1 MDNSLPTTEE
11 RILEAAKK
19 VFHTRGF
26 EGARMQD
33 IANEAGVNKAL
44 VHYYFRNKENLFKA
58 VFEDAFRRVVA
69 KVKEIFVSDLS
80 FTEKIEIFLKYYIS
94 YLSQNSYLPLFII
107 NSMYEKPGQLKE
119 ILEKI
124 DFSPET
130 LLVRIREQVRDE
142 LHLDIDPFHIYI
154 NILSLSIFPVVARP
168 LIQTI
173 FSYSNEQMTRFYEE
187 RTSEVPVFILNA
199 LKGYENNSTK

>member
-199 LKGYENNSTK
+199 LKGYENNFTK